1 MATVANKSYP
11 LREYPWIICD
21 TLTVVT
27 GNITTVNATTLT
39 GSTIGLPVSGIFK
52 PPTGSASG
60 SLVAALTMKVQITG
74 STYYV
79 QLWG

>member
-11 LREYPWIICD
+11 FREYPWIICD
-21 TLTVVT
+21 TLTVAT
-27 GNITTVNATTLT
+27 LNGTTVS
-39 GSTIGLPVSGIFK
+39 GSTALGVPVGGTFS

-60 SLVAALTMKVQITG
+60 SLVASVTMKVNITG

-79 QLWG
+79 QLWK